1 MATRSTSQQQSNSPS
16 YLVPFIIVTALFGI
30 FGFLTNLNSNLSK
43 ELEDIF
49 NLNHAWSNLVTSAW
63 FFAYLVFSVP
73 SSKLIERVGYKRT
86 MIISLFIMVAG
97 ALLFIPAAAM
107 VSFPVFLTAS
117 FVLATG
123 VCALQTSA
131 NPYVSILGPEDSA
144 PARLTLAQAFNSLGS
159 AVAPLVVG
167 AFILTNRVASADKVA
182 DARAVAHT
190 VVGPYV
196 AIAAALFVLGFA
208 VMFMHL
214 PAIAAP
220 TRAFRPA
227 SDGDALLE
235 RNIWSYKHVVLGMLG
250 IFFYVGVEIALA
262 ANAIQFFFSQ
272 NVSIDTLGPIGTLA
286 TSIGGPLS
294 LTSIAALLASFYMFS
309 IMIGRFA
316 GTVVMKWVKAEKLL
330 VGLGTFG
337 VLLLLVAMST
347 TGGLAIWCLVL
358 CGLANSIMYP
368 TIFALGIA
376 ELGPLTSKGS
386 GVITIGNV
394 GGAVIPPLFGYLAV
408 QMGSYQHAF
417 ILPILCYVYV
427 AYYGFSGYKPSRH

>member
-1 MATRSTSQQQSNSPS
+1 MATRSTPPATNSAPS

-49 NLNHAWSNLVTSAW
+49 ALNHAWSNLVTSAW

-73 SSKLIERVGYKRT
+73 SAKLIEKVGYKRT
-86 MIISLFIMVAG
+86 MVISLFIMVAG

-131 NPYVSILGPEDSA
+131 NPYVSILGPEHSA

-159 AVAPLVVG
+159 AIAPLVVG
-167 AFILTNRVASADKVA
+167 TFILNDMTKVTDKA
-182 DARAVAHT
+182 AIAHT
-190 VVGPYV
+190 VQGPYIV
-196 AIAAALFVLGFA
+196 LAAAFFLLGFA

-214 PAIAAP
+214 PAIP
-220 TRAFRPA
+220 STRAFPPA
-227 SDGDALLE
+227 TDGDPILG
-235 RNIWSYKHVVLGMLG
+235 RSIWSYKHTVLGMLG

-272 NVSIDTLGPIGTLA
+272 GVDITSLGFIGTLA
-286 TSIGGPLS
+286 TQIHGPLS
-294 LTSIAALLASFYMFS
+294 ATSIAALLASFYMFS
-309 IMIGRFA
+309 IMIGRFV
-316 GTVVMKWVKAEKLL
+316 GTVVMKVVPANVLL
-330 VGLGTFG
+330 IGLGIFG
-337 VLLLLVAMST
+337 VILLLIAMVT
-347 TGGLAIWCLVL
+347 TGTLAIWCLVL

-376 ELGPLTSKGS
+376 ELGPMTSKGS

-408 QMGSYQHAF
+408 KLGYQHAF
-417 ILPILCYVYV
+417 VLPIICYLFV
-427 AYYGFSGYKPSRH
+427 AYYGLSGYKPSRSIAA

>member
-1 MATRSTSQQQSNSPS
+1 MATRSTPPATSSAPS
-16 YLVPFIIVTALFGI
+16 YLVPFLIVTALFGI

-49 NLNHAWSNLVTSAW
+49 TLNHAWSNLVTSAW

-73 SSKLIERVGYKRT
+73 SAKLIEKVGYKRT

-97 ALLFIPAAAM
+97 ALLFIPAAGM

-131 NPYVSILGPEDSA
+131 NPYVSILGPEHSA

-159 AVAPLVVG
+159 ALAPLVVG
-167 AFILTNRVASADKVA
+167 SFILTENTAAMSKAA
-182 DARAVAHT
+182 IAHT
-190 VVGPYV
+190 VQGPYIV
-196 AIAAALFVLGFA
+196 IAAALFVLGFA

-214 PAIAAP
+214 PAITS

-227 SDGDALLE
+227 TDGDTLLG
-235 RNIWSYKHVVLGMLG
+235 RSIWSYKHTVLGMLG

-272 NVSIDTLGPIGTLA
+272 GVDISSLGFIGTLA
-286 TSIGGPLS
+286 TQIHGPLTT
-294 LTSIAALLASFYMFS
+294 TSIAALLASFYMFS
-309 IMIGRFA
+309 IMIGRFV
-316 GTVVMKWVKAEKLL
+316 GTVVMKVVRANVLL
-330 VGLGTFG
+330 VGLGIFG
-337 VLLLLVAMST
+337 VVLLLVAMAT
-347 TGGLAIWCLVL
+347 TGTVAIWCLVL

-408 QMGSYQHAF
+408 QLGYQHAF
-417 ILPILCYVYV
+417 FLPILCYLFV
-427 AYYGFSGYKPSRH
+427 AYYGLSGYKPTRSVAA